1 MNSTTFSTLA
11 NFTDF
16 KREHINLSSVL
27 KETYTNRFYDKG
39 QPDIEPELTFLF
51 EERLTPI
58 KTTDTITKE
67 LEDYFND
74 LKSPYSVIKGNGE
87 DVHIG
92 IDTEFEYDDENNR
105 NKIISY
111 QYYMVTP
118 DEQVIKEVIYP
129 DSFKPEDRFDFN
141 EFIYYIL
148 LKAKRYGYISEY
160 PTNTYVYA
168 HFMRADIASFNAYW
182 KIGNKKLDQAK
193 ATLDSARGSYG
204 LDLAAIGKS
213 MHRTPPVTFNDYN
226 NKKQSTRIK
235 LKDTLF
241 LSPGRCSLKVIGKAI
256 GIEKIEL
263 PAPYSI
269 EKMSELLAGD
279 KHLFEQYA
287 LRDAEIAVRYGLK
300 MQQFALKD
308 LHDGTISP
316 DGTGLVLKNIP
327 NTLGN
332 LSVSLFKHTSAE
344 DGLDFNLVFGM
355 EKITSQRWS
364 ATSGRVITTDS
375 MELTGERDRN
385 EATARRCFYGGR
397 NEDYLFGPS
406 SKTVINDFDL
416 VGAYTTGLVDILPVD
431 YRGAFSSKDI
441 NDYLGHT
448 MGFAYVRFKFKEGT
462 RFPSLPVRSGVY
474 GLYYPMEG
482 ETYCTA
488 PEIAVAYSMGCDLE
502 ILYGDVIP
510 WVKGSQPIFE
520 SFTRVIRKLRKAHE
534 GTFDEKIIKE
544 IGNTLYG
551 KVSQNVGRE
560 KTSFDKKTGL
570 SKSSGHSP
578 VTNSYFASHVTGF
591 IRAVL
596 SEMLAAIPDSAEV
609 YSATTDGFLTNLPE
623 EHLSMDG
630 PITSRFNALCSHL
643 GDDSMIKLKHKVGQI
658 IGMKTRGQLTAELLD
673 DDGVDETLSMLL
685 KKPVI
690 AKAGVKPPQDCA
702 NENDWMVN
710 LFLTRESGQKI
721 PNNSFVSERDQYL
734 YEMDGIMIKRD
745 KFLNLEFDFKR
756 KPVNPTMVKVR
767 NPITDEI
774 VEHIQFDTVPWQ
786 TQNDAQL
793 ARACFDGW
801 RREKCLKT
809 MEDWADWTD
818 HYKIK
823 TMVIVKNQKST
834 KNGSEDMLKRDV
846 LTAITNNSYGLSKNF
861 EDGKTRTY
869 SMIAAEFTK
878 AGFKTSEKDVK
889 NSKGRKVHKY
899 MLPAVSKLIP
909 LLVWLIERNPKMDT
923 RMFFIES
930 EFDEVMQLVNDYQAA
945 ELVAD

>member
-1 MNSTTFSTLA
+1 MDTINYSTLDGFD
-11 NFTDF
+11 NFT
-16 KREHINLSSVL
+16 REHRNPGIGL
-27 KETYTNRFYDKG
+27 KEAFEKRFYDKA
-39 QPDIEPELTFLF
+39 QPDIEPELTSFF
-51 EERLTPI
+51 EECLTPI
-58 KTTDTITKE
+58 KTTKMVTKE
-67 LEDYFND
+67 LEQYFNN
-74 LKSPYSVIKGNGE
+74 LKSPYSVIKGNGD

-129 DSFKPEDRFDFN
+129 DSFKPEDRFKFN

-148 LKAKRYGYISEY
+148 IKAKRYGYISEY

-182 KIGNKKLDQAK
+182 KIGNKKLDDAK
-193 ATLDSARGSYG
+193 AIINGARGSYG
-204 LDLAAIGKS
+204 LDLDAIGKS
-213 MHRTPPVTFNDYN
+213 MYRPAPVTFNDYN
-226 NKKQSTRIK
+226 KKNQSTRIK

-241 LSPGRCSLKVIGKAI
+241 LSPGRCSLEVIGKAI
-256 GIEKIEL
+256 GIEKIKL
-263 PAPYSI
+263 PKPYSI

-279 KHLFEQYA
+279 KRLFEQYA

-300 MQQFALKD
+300 MQKFALED
-308 LHDGTISP
+308 LHNETVSP
-316 DGTGLVLKNIP
+316 DSSGLVLKNIP

-332 LSVSLFKHTSAE
+332 LSVALFKHVTKKE
-344 DGLDFNLVFGM
+344 LDFNTVFGV
-355 EKITSQRWS
+355 EKVSIDRWS
-364 ATSGRVITTDS
+364 VSRGRVIPKTS
-375 MELTGERDRN
+375 IELTGERDRN

-416 VGAYTTGLVDILPVD
+416 VGAYTTGLVDLLPVD

-448 MGFAYVRFKFKEGT
+448 MGFAFVRFKFKEGT

-488 PEIAVAYSMGCDLE
+488 PEIAVAHSMGCDLE

-510 WVKGSQPIFE
+510 WVKGSKPIFE
-520 SFTRVIRKLRKAHE
+520 SFTRIIRKLRKAHE

-551 KVSQNVGRE
+551 KVGQNVGLE
-560 KTSFDKKTGL
+560 KTSFDTKTGL
-570 SKSSGHSP
+570 SKSSGNSP

-596 SEMLAAIPDSAEV
+596 SEMLAAIPDDVEV
-609 YSATTDGFLTNLPE
+609 YSATTDGFLTNLSE
-623 EHLSMDG
+623 QHLSMDG

-643 GDDSMIKLKHKVGQI
+643 GDNSMIKLKHKVGQI
-658 IGMKTRGQLTAELLD
+658 IGMKTRGQLTAELLE
-673 DDGVDETLSMLL
+673 DDGIDETLSTLL

-690 AKAGVKPPQDCA
+690 AKAGVKPPADCV

-710 LFLTRESGQKI
+710 LFLTREPKQKI
-721 PNNSFVSERDQYL
+721 SNNSLVSERDMYL
-734 YEMDGIMIKRD
+734 HEMDLIEIKRD

-756 KPVNPTMVKVR
+756 RPVNPTMVEVR
-767 NPITDEI
+767 NPVTDEI

-793 ARACFDGW
+793 ARATFDGW
-801 RREKCLKT
+801 RRKNCLKT
-809 MEDWADWTD
+809 MKDWYSWIDF
-818 HYKIK
+818 YKTK
-823 TMVIVKNQKST
+823 AMMTVKYQPYT
-834 KNGSEDMLKRDV
+834 KNGSEDLLKRNV
-846 LTAITNNSYGLSKNF
+846 LTAITKNLYGLSMGF
-861 EDGKTRTY
+861 VDGKRRTY
-869 SMIAAEFTK
+869 PVIAAEFTE
-878 AGFKTSEKDVK
+878 AGFKTSKGDVK
-889 NSKGRKVHKY
+889 NSKQRELHEH
-899 MLPAVSKLIP
+899 MLAAAPKLVK
-909 LLVWLIERNPKMDT
+909 LLVWLIERYPEMDIK
-923 RMFFIES
+923 MFFKKS
-930 EFDEVMQLVNDYQAA
+930 EFDEVMQLVNDYQPA